1 MTLNKNLQN
10 IGKFKIGNKSRTIYK
25 LKKQNKIVYYYR
37 KNIKNKKGTQK
48 SVKVYLKKKPKD
60 YSSKFI
66 NYKYNKGSK
75 SKSFDV
81 YIDKNPKD
89 TISIKYST
97 LKETKETIKK
107 LEKLYKSRKYSH
119 KRIWQVGMILHVRLR
134 GIKQNKNSKNSLKKR
149 KEIAKKYFNFLRK
162 RTKTKG
168 KNKEETFLLRKKMV
182 FKF

>member
-1 MTLNKNLQN
+1 MTLNNNLKN
-10 IGKFKIGNKSRTIYK
+10 IGKYKIGKKIRTIYE
-25 LKKQNKIVYYYR
+25 LKKKDKKVYYYR
-37 KNIKNKKGTQK
+37 KNIKNKGKSK

-89 TISIKYST
+89 TIPIKYTT
-97 LKETKETIKK
+97 LKETKDTIKK
-107 LEKLYKSRKYSH
+107 LEKLFKSGKYPH

-134 GIKQNKNSKNSLKKR
+134 AIKSKNYSNSLTKR
-149 KEIAKKYFNFLRK
+149 KELSKKYFNFLK
-162 RTKTKG
+162 ERTKIKG
-168 KNKEETFLLRKKMV
+168 KNKLDTFKKRKKLV
-182 FKF
+182 FKI